1 MPDNMIVTR
10 FAPSPTGYLHV
21 GGARTALFNW
31 LFARHTGGKFLLRIE
46 DTDLKRNTPT
56 ALRQVL
62 NDLRWLGIDWDE
74 GPEVGGPNGPY
85 LQSERL
91 EIYRSYADR
100 LLREGKAYYC
110 FDTAEEQDAM
120 RAKAEAAK
128 QGFAY
133 PRPAVFPDEQDVA
146 RARAEGR
153 PVAIRFVVDAPRGFV
168 VDDLIRGKV
177 KFGPGEVGDFIIIKS
192 DGFPTYHFGVVID
205 DELMKVTHVIRGQE
219 HLMNT
224 PCHQALQDA
233 LGFRRPAYAH
243 MSVTVSEGGG
253 KLSKRE
259 RPASLRKAIE
269 KNAIVDRA
277 ALAAAGG
284 ISAEELEGFLRGD
297 STPDM
302 PAIEAMAQ
310 YLGVE
315 LPEINIVDFFRSGY
329 IPETMV
335 NFLGFLGFNPGGERE
350 ILRRE
355 ELVAVFD
362 IDRLTK
368 SNSLFDRKKLA
379 AFNTEHIKMCPPE
392 TLLSHF
398 KAYLAQ
404 TDSPLRAADDTT
416 LSRMLRI
423 CLGARTL
430 AEIERKCR
438 FVFTE
443 DEAIAYDPTAV
454 DKVLRKDGG
463 VEILPRI
470 AERLRTT
477 TKVTAE
483 AVEEIL
489 RGMAEEKQVG
499 LGKVAQP
506 LRVAITGTTISPP
519 IFDAVDMLGLE
530 RTLKRIATAVRKF
543 GTGTSE

>member
-1 MPDNMIVTR
+1 LPENTVVTR

-31 LFARHTGGKFLLRIE
+31 LFARHSGGKFLLRIE

-56 ALRQVL
+56 AMQQVL

-85 LQSERL
+85 LQSKRL
-91 EIYRSYADR
+91 DIYRSYAER
-100 LLREGKAYYC
+100 LVCEGKAYYC
-110 FDTAEEQDAM
+110 FDTVEELTVLRD
-120 RAKAEAAK
+120 KAEAAK

-133 PRPAVFPDEQDVA
+133 KRPAVLPDEKDVA

-153 PVAIRFVVDAPRGFV
+153 PVAIRFAVDAPQGFV

-177 KFGPGEVGDFIIIKS
+177 RFGPAEVGDFIIIKS
-192 DGFPTYHFGVVID
+192 DGFPTYHFAVVID

-243 MSVTVSEGGG
+243 MSVTVSDGGG

-259 RPASLRKAIE
+259 RPAALRKAIE
-269 KNAIVDRA
+269 KNAAADRA

-284 ISAEELEGFLRGD
+284 ISADDLDGFLRGD
-297 STPDM
+297 SMPDM
-302 PAIEAMAQ
+302 PAVDAMARQ
-310 YLGVE
+310 LGVE

-355 ELVAVFD
+355 ELVSVFD
-362 IDRLTK
+362 IRRLTK
-368 SNSLFDRKKLA
+368 ANSLFDRKKLSS
-379 AFNTEHIKMCPPE
+379 FNTEHIKMCSPE
-392 TLLSHF
+392 TLLAHF
-398 KAYLAQ
+398 KAFLVE
-404 TDSPLRAADDTT
+404 TGSPLQKADDTL
-416 LSRMLRI
+416 LSRMLQC

-438 FVFTE
+438 FVFAA
-443 DEAIAYDPTAV
+443 DDAIEFDPAAV
-454 DKVLRKDGG
+454 EKVLRKDGG
-463 VEILPRI
+463 AATLPLVAR
-470 AERLRTT
+470 RLGEL
-477 TKVTAE
+477 KQVTAE
-483 AVEEIL
+483 AIEQLL
-489 RGMAEEKQVG
+489 RGLAEEKQVG

-519 IFDAVDMLGLE
+519 IFDAVDMLGMD
-530 RTLKRIATAVRKF
+530 RTLKRIEFAVRRF
-543 GTGTSE
+543 GTETNG